1 MKKLLQM
8 VKMGGRKLY
17 ATTNLQG
24 EEEKAQRDA
33 DKRILRPTCENNN
46 NKKKIQVVVLRVL
59 RP

>member
-1 MKKLLQM
+1 M